1 MSHGYEW
8 DERKRTSN
16 YAKHGVDFP
25 WAARVFDD
33 VFAIG
38 YEDDHPDE
46 VRFIQIGM
54 VDGVILF
61 VVFTERG
68 DTVRLI
74 SARRATKHEQ
84 DAYYRWQR

>member
-1 MSHGYEW
+1 MSYGYEW

-25 WAARVFDD
+25 LAARVFDD

-46 VRFIQIGM
+46 VRLIQIGM
-54 VDGVILF
+54 VDEVILF

-84 DAYYRWQR
+84 DAYYRRQR